1 MTEKIEEKVFEAV
14 NSAGIDRE
22 DVKFVYLFGS
32 YVEDSETA
40 RDIDVAVS
48 LDVEDTVEAEYKL
61 KGRVPENIDLFV
73 FENLPLQVKKE
84 VFKGKLLYAR
94 DKSVYDTAYRTLK
107 DYERFKALYETA
119 VGA

>member
-1 MTEKIEEKVFEAV
+1 VTERIEENVFEAV

-32 YVEDSETA
+32 YEEDTETA
-40 RDIDVAVS
+40 RDIDVAIS
-48 LDVEDTVEAEYKL
+48 LDVENTAEAGYKL
-61 KGRVPENIDLFV
+61 KGRVPDKVDLSV
-73 FENLPLQVKKE
+73 FENLPLQIRKE

-94 DKSVYDTAYRTLK
+94 DKSVYDTAYQTLK
-107 DYERFKALYETA
+107 DYEWFKPLYETA